1 MLFVSKIN
9 LCYYIWTF
17 WWCLMIIKVKN
28 VENIIADKK
37 PVNMGATCF
46 IYDFSKNYYFKLF
59 FSKRNGRNY
68 QDLRR
73 HYNFYKLKVLEILSR
88 LNNVP
93 YFIKPVHILKS
104 DTSLLGYTTLKVNG
118 QSLIKLP
125 DDTYLMPLFN
135 SINEIRNT
143 IWEIAKNRIIPCD
156 VACRNLIYDEN
167 HLYLLDLDESVFNT
181 QISYETIYIETMNYI
196 LESIKYILV
205 SELGTLK
212 YFSKSITDLETLAR
226 DYDGSYL
233 EDDKLK
239 SLDAKYLNGDLN
251 DYSLYFKTLL
261 EIINNHKNCEVQTL
275 GDIRKA
281 IRRKR

>member
-1 MLFVSKIN
+1 
-9 LCYYIWTF
+9 
-17 WWCLMIIKVKN
+17 
-28 VENIIADKK
+28 
-37 PVNMGATCF
+37 
-46 IYDFSKNYYFKLF
+46 
-59 FSKRNGRNY
+59 
-68 QDLRR
+68 
-73 HYNFYKLKVLEILSR
+73 
-88 LNNVP
+88 
-93 YFIKPVHILKS
+93 
-104 DTSLLGYTTLKVNG
+104 
-118 QSLIKLP
+118 
-125 DDTYLMPLFN
+125 
-135 SINEIRNT
+135 
-143 IWEIAKNRIIPCD
+143 
-156 VACRNLIYDEN
+156 
-167 HLYLLDLDESVFNT
+167 
-181 QISYETIYIETMNYI
+181 MNYI

-261 EIINNHKNCEVQTL
+261 EIINNYKNCEVQTL